1 MVSIF
6 AQLLSNFL
14 NEKRPWNLGI
24 NARSANRI
32 VPTSQTP
39 SPGVEE
45 LHTASKYVGD
55 YVKDHEPDIVVLATP
70 HGINL
75 SESIGIY
82 ASRVATGSAEW
93 NRTWGDFRVSANIND
108 EFATELYNHLQVNN
122 RTSMFVVSINSS
134 STYYLSTSE

>member
-1 MVSIF
+1 MLRNKIKKILKN
-6 AQLLSNFL
+6 LLTEYL
-14 NEKRPWNLGI
+14 
-24 NARSANRI
+24 
-32 VPTSQTP
+32 PTSLI
-39 SPGVEE
+39 PGVEE

-108 EFATELYNHLQVNN
+108 EFATELYNHLQVY
-122 RTSMFVVSINSS
+122 I
-134 STYYLSTSE
+134 STSII